1 MMHLIKDCQ
10 NKISALSKRIQLVFT
25 TGRTSGHVNDSGV
38 IRTVQVL
45 LGPKQVRDNTKIIQ
59 HYGFASNMPPNGDV
73 AILAINGDRN
83 VPVIIGTNHQSY
95 TIENLGNGS
104 VALYDM
110 FGNTIVLSSTG
121 MEMKDLSNNIIA
133 MTSSGVKITS
143 PIAFEVD
150 APNIRHHATTSLKQD
165 AGGTGQTVE
174 PGSIINYTL
183 GITPTTVAPDPPEI
197 P

>member
-10 NKISALSKRIQLVFT
+10 NKISVLSKRIQVVFT

-83 VPVIIGTNHQSY
+83 VPVVIGTNHQSY
-95 TIENLGNGS
+95 TIKNLGDGS

-110 FGNTIVLSSTG
+110 FGNKIVLS
-121 MEMKDLSNNIIA
+121 D
-133 MTSSGVKITS
+133 SGITITS
-143 PIAFEVD
+143 YNGVLDING
-150 APNIRHHATTSLKQD
+150 NISVSGNAVIGSGASGSFTTP
-165 AGGTGQTVE
+165 TGQMVSVQN
-174 PGSIINYTL
+174 GIITNIY
-183 GITPTTVAPDPPEI
+183 
-197 P
+197 